1 MATKTPWRTLIS
13 AIHPNPTVKIN
24 HGATFLV
31 TDPHGAV
38 PLEAGDCGL
47 YAADTR
53 FISRHELRLNGRRAQ
68 SVASV
73 RLSFRHARWHLI
85 ADDISSATSD
95 MRGARVAVTIDRL
108 LGYHR
113 LHEDLVLRTY
123 GRTPLTLLLEVALES
138 DFADLFEVRRR
149 AWQRR
154 DQLET
159 LWSPPNRLE
168 AHYRNGDFVRRCLVR
183 TITDRAGITYANGSL
198 RFPVDLQPG
207 QEWRLC
213 LQYDLLTSD
222 EPHPHLAASC
232 PLDEEAGD
240 EHQQQALSWQR
251 SVSRIEPAD
260 IRLQFAYERAIED
273 LSALRLHEQDSSS
286 QHWMPAAGLP
296 WFMALFGRDSVIA
309 SMQAMIAQPQV
320 AVGTLENLA
329 RWQSDVDDP
338 VRDAEPGKIPH
349 ELRVGEWAHFGIVPH
364 RPYYGT
370 ADATPLYLLLLAE
383 QYRWLGDIDALAPY
397 KPVAERCLSW
407 IDHFGD
413 RDGDG
418 FQEYAPRTPSGYRN
432 QAWRDAHDGVLDE
445 NGVFPELPIGTC
457 EMQAYVYAAKMQIAP
472 LFEAWGDRDRAR
484 RLAAEALELRR
495 RFHEK
500 FWLEDTGELA
510 FLLDGRKRPV
520 RTVVSNPGHC
530 LWMGILEPARGR
542 IAGQRLMQRDLFTGW
557 GLRTL
562 SEDHPSYDPH
572 SYQRGSV
579 WPHDSV
585 MAAAGLRRYG
595 LVEESWKILDGL
607 LSAVM
612 SFEDIQMPELFAG
625 LRKEEFAVP
634 VPYRMANVPQAWSA
648 GSVLQMVRVLLGVEP
663 DMPAGKLYIDPVL
676 PPWCPTLTLEG
687 LHVGRHHLRVR
698 AKRAEDGSSSVD
710 VEGPSAIE
718 VVRGTPPWME
728 LLTD

>member
-85 ADDISSATSD
+85 ADDIASATSD

-149 AWQRR
+149 TWQRR
-154 DQLET
+154 DLLET

-168 AHYRNGDFVRRCLVR
+168 ARYRNGDFVRRCLVR
-183 TITDRAGITYANGSL
+183 TLADRAGITYANGSL

-232 PLDEEAGD
+232 PLDDEAGD

-296 WFMALFGRDSVIA
+296 WFMALFGRYSVIA

-607 LSAVM
+607 LTAVM
-612 SFEDIQMPELFAG
+612 CFEDIQMPELFAG
-625 LRKEEFAVP
+625 LRRSEFAVP

-648 GSVLQMVRVLLGVEP
+648 GAILQMVRILLGVEP
-663 DMPAGKLYIDPVL
+663 DVPEGKLYVDPVL
-676 PPWCPTLTLEG
+676 PPWCPVLTLHK
-687 LHVGRHHLRVR
+687 LQVGGHEVRVHAER
-698 AKRAEDGSSSVD
+698 KEDGSCTLD
-710 VEGPSAIE
+710 VQAPASIE

-728 LLTD
+728 LVTD

>member
-85 ADDISSATSD
+85 ADDIASATSD

-149 AWQRR
+149 TWQRR

-213 LQYDLLTSD
+213 LQYDLLTSN

-251 SVSRIEPAD
+251 SVSRIDPA
-260 IRLQFAYERAIED
+260 
-273 LSALRLHEQDSSS
+273 
-286 QHWMPAAGLP
+286 
-296 WFMALFGRDSVIA
+296 
-309 SMQAMIAQPQV
+309 
-320 AVGTLENLA
+320 
-329 RWQSDVDDP
+329 
-338 VRDAEPGKIPH
+338 
-349 ELRVGEWAHFGIVPH
+349 
-364 RPYYGT
+364 
-370 ADATPLYLLLLAE
+370 
-383 QYRWLGDIDALAPY
+383 
-397 KPVAERCLSW
+397 
-407 IDHFGD
+407 
-413 RDGDG
+413 
-418 FQEYAPRTPSGYRN
+418 
-432 QAWRDAHDGVLDE
+432 
-445 NGVFPELPIGTC
+445 
-457 EMQAYVYAAKMQIAP
+457 
-472 LFEAWGDRDRAR
+472 
-484 RLAAEALELRR
+484 
-495 RFHEK
+495 
-500 FWLEDTGELA
+500 
-510 FLLDGRKRPV
+510 
-520 RTVVSNPGHC
+520 
-530 LWMGILEPARGR
+530 
-542 IAGQRLMQRDLFTGW
+542 
-557 GLRTL
+557 
-562 SEDHPSYDPH
+562 
-572 SYQRGSV
+572 
-579 WPHDSV
+579 
-585 MAAAGLRRYG
+585 
-595 LVEESWKILDGL
+595 
-607 LSAVM
+607 
-612 SFEDIQMPELFAG
+612 
-625 LRKEEFAVP
+625 
-634 VPYRMANVPQAWSA
+634 
-648 GSVLQMVRVLLGVEP
+648 
-663 DMPAGKLYIDPVL
+663 
-676 PPWCPTLTLEG
+676 
-687 LHVGRHHLRVR
+687 
-698 AKRAEDGSSSVD
+698 
-710 VEGPSAIE
+710 
-718 VVRGTPPWME
+718 
-728 LLTD
+728 

>member
-13 AIHPNPTVKIN
+13 AVHPNPTVKIN

-47 YAADTR
+47 DAADTR

-154 DQLET
+154 DQLQT

-183 TITDRAGITYANGSL
+183 TITDRAGITYAKGSL

-222 EPHPHLAASC
+222 DPHPHLEASC

-240 EHQQQALSWQR
+240 EHQRQALSWQR

-309 SMQAMIAQPQV
+309 SMQATIAQPQV

-383 QYRWLGDIDALAPY
+383 NYRWGGDAGSLLPF
-397 KPVAERCLSW
+397 KPIAERCLDW
-407 IDHFGD
+407 IDKHGD

-418 FQEYAPRTPSGYRN
+418 FQEYAPRTPRGYRN
-432 QAWRDAHDGVLDE
+432 QSWRDAHDGVLDE
-445 NGVFPELPIGTC
+445 PGAFPDLPIAMV
-457 EMQAYVYAAKMQIAP
+457 ELQAYAYGAKLHMAP
-472 LFEAWGDRDRAR
+472 LFEAWGDQERATQ
-484 RLAAEALELRR
+484 LLEEAAALRK
-495 RFHEK
+495 RFIAD
-500 FWLEDTGELA
+500 FWLESPAGLA
-510 FLLDGRKRPV
+510 FLLDGHKKPV
-520 RTVVSNPGHC
+520 HTAVSNPGHC
-530 LWMGILEPARGR
+530 LWMGILDRERGR
-542 IAGQRLMQRDLFTGW
+542 IAGKRLLEPDLFTGW
-557 GLRTL
+557 GLRVL
-562 SEDHPSYDPH
+562 SDLHP
-572 SYQRGSV
+572 
-579 WPHDSV
+579 
-585 MAAAGLRRYG
+585 
-595 LVEESWKILDGL
+595 
-607 LSAVM
+607 
-612 SFEDIQMPELFAG
+612 
-625 LRKEEFAVP
+625 
-634 VPYRMANVPQAWSA
+634 
-648 GSVLQMVRVLLGVEP
+648 
-663 DMPAGKLYIDPVL
+663 
-676 PPWCPTLTLEG
+676 
-687 LHVGRHHLRVR
+687 
-698 AKRAEDGSSSVD
+698 
-710 VEGPSAIE
+710 
-718 VVRGTPPWME
+718 
-728 LLTD
+728 